1 MAIPARAE
9 AINWFN
15 VSVGVYA
22 GLLTI
27 AALLAGGAL

>member
-1 MAIPARAE
+1 MAIFAE
-9 AINWFN
+9 LPAINWFN